1 MLTEL
6 RDELRRRGAPTQG
19 RYEELV
25 ARLDRLVI
33 AEVQE
38 ELEDDDG
45 VGGLS
50 RARCVFVGAP
60 AATASSR
67 PRPRLHRTSTRTPA

>member
-6 RDELRRRGAPTQG
+6 REELRRRGAPTQG

-25 ARLDRLVI
+25 ARLDRLVV
-33 AEVQE
+33 AELAEEVEQE
-38 ELEDDDG
+38 DDG

-50 RARCVFVGAP
+50 RASHFGVLD
-60 AATASSR
+60 AARLHDAASSSAL
-67 PRPRLHRTSTRTPA
+67 PPRLSA

>member
-6 RDELRRRGAPTQG
+6 REELRRRGAPTHG

-25 ARLDRLVI
+25 ARLDALGV
-33 AEVQE
+33 AEVE
-38 ELEDDDG
+38 ADVADAG

-50 RARCVFVGAP
+50 RE
-60 AATASSR
+60 
-67 PRPRLHRTSTRTPA
+67 